1 MFVYQETVI
10 PVTAEVIVA
19 TDDNYDDAIDRG
31 VEVLKEGGIIV
42 YPTDTSYGIAC
53 DPRNEEAISRLL
65 DIKRRDA
72 GMGVP
77 LLFAD
82 LDQCEKYADMG
93 SLEKVLARLFW
104 PGMLTM
110 VVTPIETLPEHIT
123 GNRTSLAIRVPN
135 HPIPRG
141 LAKGLGA
148 PIVGTSANRT
158 GGSSPFDIQTA
169 REQLGDDVDLYID
182 CGPSDSDKNS
192 TIIGVEEEGSIKVYR
207 EGQLTINDLSETLKV
222 DSDALKLWTSR
233 IVYADM

>member
-1 MFVYQETVI
+1 MFVHSKVVI
-10 PVTAEVIVA
+10 PVTAEIIVA
-19 TDDNYDDAIDRG
+19 TEENYDDAIEKG
-31 VEVLKEGGIIV
+31 VEVLQNGGIVV

-53 DPRNEEAISRLL
+53 DPRNEDAISRLL
-65 DIKRRDA
+65 AIKQRDA

-77 LLFAD
+77 LLFSD

-110 VVTPIETLPEHIT
+110 VVTPIDSLPSHIT
-123 GNRTSLAIRVPN
+123 GNRTSLAIRIPN
-135 HPIPRG
+135 HPVPRG

-158 GGSSPFDIQTA
+158 GGPSPFIVDTA
-169 REQLGDDVDLYID
+169 REQLGDEVDLYID
-182 CGPSDSDKNS
+182 CGPSESEKNS
-192 TIIGVEEEGSIKVYR
+192 TIIGVEDGSIKVYR
-207 EGQLTINDLSETLKV
+207 EGQLSISEMSESLKV
-222 DSDALKLWTSR
+222 DSDALKLWTTR